1 VEERAGGVH
10 PPETRAER
18 EWPRMDP
25 PNVLWFFGAIV
36 MAVAVNLL
44 LSTFPSSHNGLWIFL
59 GALLFLLVFI
69 AASLLLLGVFWWVP
83 AGLASALAVSLVPG
97 TTIGFLKLIT
107 LWPDDPLYTPFSDFS
122 GWAFF
127 VALLSAAAGVVAFER
142 TRFAFILA
150 EVALAAL
157 IAAQLLTPVFS
168 GSSDAH
174 ATMAVVSGAALV
186 ALGIFLDTLGRRREA
201 FWFHVLG
208 FFAVAA
214 ALVYWAS
221 LSSGNHQRGWIPMLV
236 AGIVVMLAAGPIR
249 RATWAVYGVLG
260 YFVPVVRYMVD
271 GLDQDSW
278 PFALWLMLVALSIFL
293 VGISLHRYGRGL
305 WRGAPTAS

>member
-10 PPETRAER
+10 PPDTRAER

-83 AGLASALAVSLVPG
+83 AGLAAALAVSLVPG